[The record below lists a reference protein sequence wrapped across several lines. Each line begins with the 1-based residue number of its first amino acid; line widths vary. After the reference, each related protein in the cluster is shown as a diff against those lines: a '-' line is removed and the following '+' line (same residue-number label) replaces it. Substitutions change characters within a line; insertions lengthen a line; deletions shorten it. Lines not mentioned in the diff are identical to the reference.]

1 MENRKRILVLC
12 NKQVLRREPD
22 RCGHSLMDITPTH
35 FFLCK
40 KSGEPSEE
48 TSLGSIRG
56 QHPTAKCC
64 SGFQVI
70 RNGGETR
77 QKVTR
82 WFGRILAGSQEPEL
96 ASWVRV

>member
-12 NKQVLRREPD
+12 NKQLLRSEPV
-22 RCGHSLMDITPTH
+22 RCGHSLMDITPTRY
-35 FFLCK
+35 FLCK
-40 KSGEPSEE
+40 RSGGPSEE
-48 TSLGSIRG
+48 ISLGSVRG

-82 WFGRILAGSQEPEL
+82 RLGRNLAGSQEPGL
-96 ASWVRV
+96 ACSFRV